1 MAVLTCGREELR
13 LRGVTRVCA
22 GVVIRL
28 MAAETGSRQRGVVV
42 VYVAVCTFARRHHVR
57 SGQRECGVVVV
68 ERRIRPRHRVMAHG
82 ARCREPCRGVR
93 GIIGRC
99 VILLVAGVTRTA
111 SQVVVAVDVAGCA
124 NVIGIAVTGWK
135 WRVLRVI
142 ERRIRPR
149 ARVMAVLTGG
159 GEELRLRGVARV
171 CAGVVISLMA
181 AETGSRQRGVIVVY
195 VAVCAFARRHHV
207 RSGQREPRGLVV
219 KLAMAPEHCVVTTL
233 AGGRE
238 TGMGNGSRGASI
250 IFLVAGVT
258 RCAIQRVIVVDMT
271 IGTLPRRH
279 SVRSSQ
285 RESGAVVV
293 EGRIQPGSRVVTGGA
308 GLREVRS
315 RVIWICRT
323 LVILQVTGNASR
335 AVQVVVVVDVA
346 IGALS
351 WRHGVHSRQRECGQR
366 MVKRGIGP

>member
-1 MAVLTCGREELR
+1 MAVLTCGREELW
-13 LRGVTRVCA
+13 LRRVPGVCA

-42 VYVAVCTFARRHHVR
+42 VYVAVCAFARRHHVR
-57 SGQRECGVVVV
+57 SGQRKCGVVVV

-82 ARCREPCRGVR
+82 ARCREACRGVR

-111 SQVVVAVDVAGCA
+111 SQVVVAVDVAIRA
-124 NVIGIAVTGWK
+124 LT
-135 WRVLRVI
+135 
-142 ERRIRPR
+142 RRY
-149 ARVMAVLTGG
+149 
-159 GEELRLRGVARV
+159 
-171 CAGVVISLMA
+171 S
-181 AETGSRQRGVIVVY
+181 
-195 VAVCAFARRHHV
+195 V
-207 RSGQREPRGLVV
+207 RSGQREPRGRVV

-279 SVRSSQ
+279 SVGSSQ

-293 EGRIQPGSRVVTGGA
+293 EGRIQPGSRVVTRGA
-308 GLREVRS
+308 GLREIRS
-315 RVIWICRT
+315 CVIRIRRT
-323 LVILQVTGNASR
+323 LVILQVTRNASG
-335 AVQVVVVVDVA
+335 AVQVVVVVHVA
-346 IGALS
+346 IGALPR
-351 WRHGVHSRQRECGQR
+351 RHGVHSRQREGGQR
-366 MVKRGIGP
+366 MVKRGIRP